1 MNIIKVDNLTKKYG
15 DFTAVNHISFET
27 EEGSMLGFLGI
38 NGAGKTTVIHMLA
51 TLLAPDEGSA
61 EICGAA
67 IGKDNQEIRRNIGI
81 VYQQNC
87 LDDILTVGEN
97 LMCRGIL
104 HGASKSETKKQY
116 IRLIEILKL
125 ENTLNKR
132 YRMLSGGQK
141 RKAEIAAAL
150 MHTPRI
156 LFLDEPTTG
165 LDPAARLDVWN
176 TIEDLKKNEK
186 MTVFLTTHYMEEAAG
201 ADRIIILDRGNIIA
215 RGTPFELKEKYA
227 MDRLRLYCR
236 PGQMENVKRQLNG
249 FDSRGKLL
257 EEESVEYSS
266 GFDSKGK
273 LLEKES
279 VEYSSRNGVYR
290 NSLTQSDISMIE
302 LQLPSTMAALP
313 IMESVKEMLEGFE
326 VIQGNMDDVFLN
338 SRNITD
344 NGGEYRIYTD
354 EQ

>member
-87 LDDILTVGEN
+87 LDDILTVREN

-104 HGASKSETKKQY
+104 HGASKAEAKRQC
-116 IRLIEILKL
+116 IRLSEILKL
-125 ENTLNKR
+125 EKILGKR
-132 YRMLSGGQK
+132 FRMLSGGQK

-165 LDPAARLDVWN
+165 LDPATRLDVWN

-215 RGTPFELKEKYA
+215 RGTPFELKEKFA

-249 FDSRGKLL
+249 YDSGEKL
-257 EEESVEYSS
+257 S
-266 GFDSKGK
+266 
-273 LLEKES
+273 EKES

-313 IMESVKEMLEGFE
+313 VVESVKEMLEGFE